1 MDGSGVAGFN
11 INSPVVTMVLELSH
25 FLIHTVE
32 TLPCVR
38 HHRCSGDTVVSK
50 NMNYLCPVELRAVK
64 EEKINQ
70 VVIQS
75 NATFAV

>member
-11 INSPVVTMVLELSH
+11 INSPVHGSHHSLSMVLELSH

-38 HHRCSGDTVVSK
+38 HHRGSGDTVVSK
-50 NMNYLCPVELRAVK
+50 N
-64 EEKINQ
+64 
-70 VVIQS
+70 VII
-75 NATFAV
+75 FV